1 MEYATQCHGPPPAR
15 VTAGDL
21 EVQDAE
27 PRHRVMPG
35 DLEVQDSA
43 GVEPRGRVMPLGDG
57 HGACAGKIIAHI
69 PRIEYPYCRFLTVF
83 GFA

>member
-35 DLEVQDSA
+35 DLEVQGSA
-43 GVEPRGRVMPLGDG
+43 GVEPGPSDAPCGQDNR
-57 HGACAGKIIAHI
+57 A
-69 PRIEYPYCRFLTVF
+69 YS
-83 GFA
+83 